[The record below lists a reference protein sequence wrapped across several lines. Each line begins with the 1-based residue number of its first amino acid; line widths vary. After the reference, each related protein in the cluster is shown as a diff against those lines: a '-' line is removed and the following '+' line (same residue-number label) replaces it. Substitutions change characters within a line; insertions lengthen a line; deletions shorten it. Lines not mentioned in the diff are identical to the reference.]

1 MLIKKDAKRW
11 IAESTYQEKDILKA
25 ASWRWSPEDK
35 AWWTDDPTKAAKLI
49 EFADEGTKG
58 ELEAIANERTAKL
71 NASAATTADITVPA
85 PEGLEYMPFQRA
97 GIAFGMD
104 RENVLI
110 GDEMGLGKTIQ
121 AIGLINATKAKRV
134 LVVCPASLRLN
145 WRNELQ
151 KWLTV
156 DRKIGI
162 AQGKSYPTDADI
174 VVINYDIIHSHADAL
189 RAEEWDIMI
198 ADEIH
203 YCKNE
208 QARRTQYTL
217 GYTKAEKKKGEWVD
231 TVKVAPIP
239 AKRRVFLTG
248 TPIANR
254 PIELWPIVNALG
266 VFDNFWRYAKRY
278 CNGHRGRFGWDFSGS
293 SNLPELQEVLR
304 TEVMVRRLKKD
315 VLTDLPAKVRQV
327 IEIPANGATAHVT
340 AEREAWEQWEDDI
353 VDLRVA
359 VELAKASDD
368 PAEYDNAV
376 AALRD
381 GLKAAFGEM
390 SKLRH
395 ETAVAKIPNVVDH
408 LEEALESTDKI
419 VVMAHHRS
427 VIQGLREALDEADI
441 RHVSLTGGDSLT
453 ARQEAVEAFQSDPTV
468 QVFIGSIQA
477 AGVGITLTAA
487 SHVIFAELDW
497 VPANLSQAEDRCH
510 RIGQHDSVLIQ
521 HLVLEGSLDAVMAKK
536 IVAKQRV
543 IDTALDKDI
552 PEFKVP
558 TIPTVEATETPRKKI
573 EEAAAKLTPA
583 EIEAVHMGLQEL
595 AMMCDGAR
603 EEDGM
608 GFNKFDTA
616 IGKSLAGAIVL
627 SPKQAALG
635 QKLVRK
641 YRRQLSE
648 GMLSEAGIK

>member
-1 MLIKKDAKRW
+1 MLIKKSENRW
-11 IAESTYQEKDILKA
+11 VAESTYQEKDILKA
-25 ASWRWSPEDK
+25 ARWRWNPDIK
-35 AWWTDDPTKAAKLI
+35 KWWTDDRDKAARLI
-49 EFADEGTKG
+49 EFADADAQG
-58 ELEAIANERTAKL
+58 ELQKIAEERVAKL
-71 NASAATTADITVPA
+71 NASSATDADIAVPA

-97 GIAFGMD
+97 GIAFGMGRD
-104 RENVLI
+104 NVLI

-121 AIGLINATKAKRV
+121 AIGLINASEAKRV

-145 WRNELQ
+145 WRNELA

-156 DRKIGI
+156 ERTIGI
-162 AQGKSYPTDADI
+162 AIGKSYPADADI
-174 VVINYDIIHSHADAL
+174 VIINYDIIHPHADAL

-198 ADEIH
+198 ADEVH

-208 QARRTQYTL
+208 KARRTQYTL
-217 GYTKAEKKKGEWVD
+217 GYTKAERKNGKWEDV
-231 TVKVAPIP
+231 VKVAPIP
-239 AKRRVFLTG
+239 AKKRVFLTG

-266 VFDNFWRYAKRY
+266 AFDNFWGYAKRY
-278 CNGHRGRFGWDFSGS
+278 CAAYKGRYGWDMTGS
-293 SNLPELQEVLR
+293 SNLSELQEKLR

-340 AEREAWEQWEDDI
+340 AERDAWDAWEDRI

-368 PAEYDNAV
+368 PADYDHAV
-376 AALRD
+376 AALRE

-395 ETAVAKIPNVVDH
+395 ETAVAKIPHIVDH
-408 LEEALESTDKI
+408 LKEALESTDKV
-419 VVMAHHRS
+419 VVMAHHHS
-427 VIQGLREALDEADI
+427 VVDGLRAALDEADI
-441 RHVSLTGGDSLT
+441 QHVSLTGADSLT
-453 ARQEAVEAFQSDPTV
+453 ARQAAVEAFQGDPTV

-510 RIGQHDSVLIQ
+510 RIGQTNSVLIQ

-536 IVAKQRV
+536 IVEKQRV

-558 TIPTVEATETPRKKI
+558 AIPTVEAADTPRKQI
-573 EEAAAKLTPA
+573 EETAAKMAPA
-583 EIEAVHMGLQEL
+583 QVEAVHMGLQAL
-595 AMMCDGAR
+595 AAMCDGAR
-603 EEDGM
+603 EIDGM

-616 IGKSLAGAIVL
+616 FGQSLAGAISL

-635 QKLVRK
+635 LKLVRK
-641 YRRQLSE
+641 YRRQLPE
-648 GMLSEAGIK
+648 GILSEAGIK

>member
-11 IAESTYQEKDILKA
+11 IAESTYQEKDILKEA
-25 ASWRWSPEDK
+25 RWRWSPEDK
-35 AWWTDDPTKAAKLI
+35 AWWTDDPAKAAKLAK
-49 EFADEGTKG
+49 FADGVTKRG
-58 ELEAIANERTAKL
+58 LEKIAGERTKKLAASSAKD
-71 NASAATTADITVPA
+71 SKISVPA
-85 PEGLEYMPFQRA
+85 PEGLAYMPFQRA
-97 GIAFGMD
+97 GIAFGMS

-156 DRKIGI
+156 DREIGI
-162 AQGKSYPTDADI
+162 AQGKAYPTGADI
-174 VVINYDIIHSHADAL
+174 VIINYDIIHSHADAL

-208 QARRTQYTL
+208 KARRTQYTL
-217 GYTKAEKKKGEWVD
+217 GYTKAEKKKGQWID

-254 PIELWPIVNALG
+254 PIELWPIVKALG
-266 VFDNFWRYAKRY
+266 VFDNFWGYAKRY
-278 CNGHRGRFGWDFSGS
+278 CNASQNQWGWDLTGS
-293 SNLPELQEVLR
+293 SNLLELQETLR
-304 TEVMVRRLKKD
+304 TEVMLRRLKKD
-315 VLTDLPAKVRQV
+315 VLTDLPAKMRQV

-340 AEREAWEQWEDDI
+340 AERDAWSQWEEGI

-395 ETAVAKIPNVVDH
+395 ETAVAKIPHIVDH
-408 LEEALESTDKI
+408 LTEALESTDKV

-427 VIQGLREALDEADI
+427 VIQGLREALDVADI
-441 RHVSLTGGDSLT
+441 RYVSLTGADSLT
-453 ARQEAVEAFQSDPTV
+453 ARQEAVEAFQGDPKV

-510 RIGQHDSVLIQ
+510 RIGQSDSVLIQ

-536 IVAKQRV
+536 LVGKQQV
-543 IDTALDKDI
+543 IDEAMDKDI
-552 PEFKVP
+552 PEFKLP
-558 TIPTVEATETPRKKI
+558 TIPTVEATETPRKQI
-573 EEAAAKLTPA
+573 EEVAAKLTPA
-583 EIEAVHMGLQEL
+583 EIEAVHRGLQEL

-603 EEDGM
+603 EIDGM

-616 IGKSLAGAIVL
+616 IGKSLAGAITL

-641 YRRQLSE
+641 YRRQLPE
-648 GMLSEAGIK
+648 GMLSESGII